1 MSDVQN
7 SSQGQHAFFKPP
19 EPKQWLS
26 FSGALNIVFS
36 CSEVGRQRRDVARS
50 AGRSRSLCVC
60 TCARTRTHT
69 HCTSESFPGPAVPFP
84 WGGFQRAAWG
94 PSEQGH
100 FLSGGR
106 VSCLVGFGCQPQTT
120 APATVPRD
128 EGKNAFCLP
137 GGLGGANWSFSLDFT
152 WE

>member
-1 MSDVQN
+1 MWP
-7 SSQGQHAFFKPP
+7 GQLGGLEVYVCAHAH
-19 EPKQWLS
+19 
-26 FSGALNIVFS
+26 ALVH
-36 CSEVGRQRRDVARS
+36 
-50 AGRSRSLCVC
+50 
-60 TCARTRTHT
+60 THT
-69 HCTSESFPGPAVPFP
+69 ALVNPFHLVFLIFCTGPAVPFP